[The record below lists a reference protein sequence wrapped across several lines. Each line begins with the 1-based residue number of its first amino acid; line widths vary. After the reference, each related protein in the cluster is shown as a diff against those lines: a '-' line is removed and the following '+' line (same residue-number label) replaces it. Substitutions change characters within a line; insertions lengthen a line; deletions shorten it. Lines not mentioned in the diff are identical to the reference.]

1 MHCWSDDHDLVEK
14 YCLPQTQV
22 CWTHLLLVLK
32 KKKKKIYLLLAALG
46 FCCCVWAFFNCGEG
60 GHLLV
65 VVGRLLIVMASF
77 AAKYRL

>member
-1 MHCWSDDHDLVEK
+1 MTIILLK
-14 YCLPQTQV
+14 NIV
-22 CWTHLLLVLK
+22 CPKLKFVGHIYSWFFK
-32 KKKKKIYLLLAALG
+32 KKKNYLLLAALG